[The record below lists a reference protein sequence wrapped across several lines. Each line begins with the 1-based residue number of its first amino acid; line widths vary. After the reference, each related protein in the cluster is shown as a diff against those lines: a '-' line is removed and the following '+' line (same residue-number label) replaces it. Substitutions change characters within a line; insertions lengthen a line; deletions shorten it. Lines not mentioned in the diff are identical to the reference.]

1 MKAMKKMMIVM
12 LVLAFALGSVLTLAS
27 CAKKV
32 GKVEEPTKA
41 VTPAPPAPPPA
52 KAPEVPPT
60 KPVEDATA
68 MRQAVQAFESTH
80 VYFDFDKS
88 DIRADAKP
96 VLEKKAEFLRA
107 NAQYKVTI
115 EGYCD
120 ERGTNEYNMALGDRR
135 AKAAMKYLNA
145 LGISANRMSTI
156 SYGEEKPADPGHN
169 EAAWTKNRRDEFKL
183 SK

>member
-1 MKAMKKMMIVM
+1 MKKTMVVM
-12 LVLAFALGSVLTLAS
+12 LVLAFALVTVLSLSS

-32 GKVEEPTKA
+32 GKVEEPMKPA
-41 VTPAPPAPPPA
+41 VTPAPPPPPPAPA

-80 VYFDFDKS
+80 VYFDFDKA
-88 DIRADAKP
+88 DIKAEAKP

-107 NAQYKVTI
+107 NSQYKVTL
-115 EGYCD
+115 EGHCD

-135 AKAAMKYLNA
+135 AKAVMKYLNA

-156 SYGEEKPADPGHN
+156 SYGEERPADPGHN
-169 EAAWTKNRRDEFKL
+169 ESAWAKNRRAESKL

>member
-1 MKAMKKMMIVM
+1 MRKTMIVM
-12 LVLAFALGSVLTLAS
+12 LVLAFALGSVFTLAS

-32 GKVEEPTKA
+32 GKVEEPGKPAAPTAAPKA
-41 VTPAPPAPPPA
+41 PAPAPMAPA
-52 KAPEVPPT
+52 APST

-80 VYFDFDKS
+80 VYFDYDKS
-88 DIRADAKP
+88 DIKAESKP
-96 VLEKKAEFLRA
+96 VLEKKGEFLRA

-156 SYGEEKPADPGHN
+156 SYGEEKPADPGHT
-169 EAAWTKNRRDEFKL
+169 EAAWAKNRRGEFKL